1 MAQLGPSDYRSP
13 SEHGAHENAEG
24 IIDQVSELGARA
36 ETMAEELAA
45 AIKERPYTTLA
56 IAAGLA
62 FAVGAIWKIG
72 HRQPPTRIEAL
83 RARMPDMRGRMPE
96 LPNWGHLLPRSWR

>member
-1 MAQLGPSDYRSP
+1 MAQPGPSDYRSP
-13 SEHGAHENAEG
+13 SEPGTHKNAEG
-24 IIDQVSELGARA
+24 VSNQVSELAARA
-36 ETMAEELAA
+36 ETIAEELAA

-72 HRQPPTRIEAL
+72 HRQPSTRIEAL

>member
-13 SEHGAHENAEG
+13 SEQGTHKNAEG
-24 IIDQVSELGARA
+24 VSNQVSELAARA
-36 ETMAEELAA
+36 ETIAEELAA

-72 HRQPPTRIEAL
+72 HRQPPTRVEAL

-96 LPNWGHLLPRSWR
+96 LPNWGHLLPRSWQ

>member
-1 MAQLGPSDYRSP
+1 MTQPGPSDYRS
-13 SEHGAHENAEG
+13 SAKQGVHHNTEG
-24 IIDQVSELGARA
+24 IMDQVSDLGARA
-36 ETMAEELAA
+36 ETMAEQVAA

-72 HRQPPTRIEAL
+72 HRQPQTRLQAL
-83 RARMPDMRGRMPE
+83 QARIRDLRGRMPE
-96 LPNWGHLLPRSWR
+96 LSNWAALLPRSWR

>member
-1 MAQLGPSDYRSP
+1 MTQPGPSDYRSP
-13 SEHGAHENAEG
+13 AKQGVHHNTEG
-24 IIDQVSELGARA
+24 IMDQVSDLGARA
-36 ETMAEELAA
+36 ETMAEEVAA

-72 HRQPPTRIEAL
+72 HRQPPTRLEAL
-83 RARMPDMRGRMPE
+83 RARMPDIRGRMPE
-96 LPNWGHLLPRSWR
+96 LSNWGDLLPRSWR

>member
-13 SEHGAHENAEG
+13 SEQGTHKNAEG
-24 IIDQVSELGARA
+24 VSNQVSELGARA
-36 ETMAEELAA
+36 ETIAEELAA

-96 LPNWGHLLPRSWR
+96 LPNWGHVLPRSWR

>member
-13 SEHGAHENAEG
+13 SEQGTHKNAEG
-24 IIDQVSELGARA
+24 VSNLVSELAARA
-36 ETMAEELAA
+36 ETIAEELAA

>member
-13 SEHGAHENAEG
+13 SEQGARKNAEG
-24 IIDQVSELGARA
+24 VSNQVSELAARA
-36 ETMAEELAA
+36 ETIAEELAA

-96 LPNWGHLLPRSWR
+96 LPNWGHVLPRSWR

>member
-13 SEHGAHENAEG
+13 SEQGTHKNAEG
-24 IIDQVSELGARA
+24 VSNQVSEPAARS
-36 ETMAEELAA
+36 ETIAEELAA

>member
-1 MAQLGPSDYRSP
+1 MAQPGPSDYRSP
-13 SEHGAHENAEG
+13 SEQGTHKNAEG
-24 IIDQVSELGARA
+24 YQVSELGARA
-36 ETMAEELAA
+36 ETIAEELAA

-96 LPNWGHLLPRSWR
+96 LPNWGHVLPRSWR

>member
-13 SEHGAHENAEG
+13 SEQGTHKNAEG
-24 IIDQVSELGARA
+24 VSNQVSELAARA
-36 ETMAEELAA
+36 ETIAEELAA

-56 IAAGLA
+56 IAGGLA
-62 FAVGAIWKIG
+62 FAIGAIWKID